1 MKQLDVILLK
11 ASLPKSTPAG
21 LEIGDDA
28 KTQYLAQASIAAIPT
43 LAVETAISDNE
54 WGDDVVGRA
63 DRNTRIDKFHLISAL
78 PCVDEIVSTD
88 PFFHAIYPEVKK
100 SGHVRAVVVV
110 MTNS

>member
-54 WGDDVVGRA
+54 WGDDAVGRA
-63 DRNTRIDKFHLISAL
+63 DRNISS
-78 PCVDEIVSTD
+78 PH
-88 PFFHAIYPEVKK
+88 FHALMKLFQQTLFSMLFIQKPRK
-100 SGHVRAVVVV
+100 AA
-110 MTNS
+110 T